1 VEVYKKNQGFQARLF
16 IGVLLGGFALFAAHA
31 VYGTFIE
38 SPQLYPGA
46 EVPLVGTKLTWGL
59 VSAVT
64 FFLVSVALIGVYTTG
79 YETGLGRVDVNSKKT
94 VEFLIDTQGE
104 LQKVSWP
111 TREELIGSTGVVII
125 LLVILGAYIF
135 GVDWVITRIMK
146 IIGFL

>member
-1 VEVYKKNQGFQARLF
+1 MEVYKKNQGFQARLF
-16 IGVLLGGFALFAAHA
+16 IGILLGGFALFAAHA

-64 FFLVSVALIGVYTTG
+64 FFLVSVGLIGVYTTG
-79 YETGLGRVDVNSKKT
+79 YETGLGRVDTNSKKT

>member
-1 VEVYKKNQGFQARLF
+1 MEVYKKNQGFQARLF
-16 IGVLLGGFALFAAHA
+16 IGILLGGFALFAAHA

-64 FFLVSVALIGVYTTG
+64 FFLVSVGLIGVYTTG
-79 YETGLGRVDVNSKKT
+79 YETGLGRVDTNSKKT

-135 GVDWVITRIMK
+135 GVDWIITRIMK

>member
-1 VEVYKKNQGFQARLF
+1 MEVYKKNQGFHARLF
-16 IGVLLGGFALFAAHA
+16 IGVLLGGFSLFAAHA

-46 EVPLVGTKLTWGL
+46 VVPLVGTKLTWGL
-59 VSAVT
+59 VSATT

-79 YETGLGRVDVNSKKT
+79 FETGLGRVDTNSKKT

-125 LLVILGAYIF
+125 LLFILGAYIF
-135 GVDWVITRIMK
+135 GVDWVITRIMRVV
-146 IIGFL
+146 GFL

>member
-1 VEVYKKNQGFQARLF
+1 
-16 IGVLLGGFALFAAHA
+16 
-31 VYGTFIE
+31 
-38 SPQLYPGA
+38 LYPGA

-59 VSAVT
+59 VSAVS

-79 YETGLGRVDVNSKKT
+79 YETGLGRVDVNTKKT

-104 LQKVSWP
+104 LHKVSWP